1 MRNKLVMILTIM
13 LAIIGFNGGMIVNAA
28 EQNPAFEITDDYII
42 IEHVKYV
49 FKDNKINYNNLE
61 YELIDDNLLVAYDSE
76 GIPNLLSIPTEEYRI
91 KDEERIAELNA
102 SVGLLVNGSSAI
114 PSSTVNLPYTKKL
127 SSSQW
132 SVTTPAGN
140 VNIPGQKFYKV
151 LSLKITGLSS
161 SKSKKFDVRGIYG
174 DISGNWYDL
183 PAYSNYDFGVKNIV
197 KWQNFTS
204 TRYAKLIFGSLSGQ
218 TGYTYTMNRGTV

>member
-1 MRNKLVMILTIM
+1 MV
-13 LAIIGFNGGMIVNAA
+13 GCIVNAT
-28 EQNPAFEITDDYII
+28 EQNPAFEITNDYII

-76 GIPNLLSIPTEEYRI
+76 GIPNLLSIPTEENRI
-91 KDEERIAELNA
+91 KDEEKIAELNA
-102 SVGLLVNGSSAI
+102 SVGLTANESRAI

-132 SVTTPAGN
+132 SVTTPAAN
-140 VNIPGQKFYKV
+140 VNIPGKKFYKV
-151 LSLKITGLSS
+151 LSLKITGLSN
-161 SKSKKFDVRGIYG
+161 SKSKKIDVRGIFG
-174 DISGNWYDL
+174 DVSGNWYDL
-183 PAYSNYDFGVKNIV
+183 TTYSNHDFGVKNIV

-204 TRYAKLIFGSLSGQ
+204 TRYAKLIFCSLSGQ
-218 TGYTYTMNRGTV
+218 TGYTYTMNRGTI